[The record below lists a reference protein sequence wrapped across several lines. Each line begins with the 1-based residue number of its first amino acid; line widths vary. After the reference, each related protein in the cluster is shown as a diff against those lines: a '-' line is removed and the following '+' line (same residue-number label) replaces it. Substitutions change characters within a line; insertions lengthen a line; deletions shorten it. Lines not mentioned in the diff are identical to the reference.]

1 MPRNDLRTE
10 AIVLRRTKY
19 GETDRI
25 LNLLT
30 PLGMRS
36 VVARGVRKERSK
48 LAGGIEMFCLSDVV
62 IHEGKGDLGTLT
74 SAKMLTFYQNILR
87 DLDRL
92 ELGSTILK
100 QAARLADQVD
110 TPDLFG
116 LVKQDLEGLN
126 SGLNPLLIESW
137 HHLNF
142 ARLSGKDV
150 NLLFDTTGAPLS
162 PSQHYAWNA
171 IDEALEPVA
180 AGRIGA
186 SEIKLLRLMTVSSLR
201 TVALVKDL
209 DSLLPEVHHVAQRI
223 AE

>member
-1 MPRNDLRTE
+1 MARNDLRTE

-30 PLGMRS
+30 PLGLKS
-36 VVARGVRKERSK
+36 VIARGVRKEKSK

-74 SAKMLTFYQNILR
+74 SAKMLAFYQNIMK

-92 ELGSTILK
+92 ELASTILK
-100 QAARLADQVD
+100 QAARLADQID
-110 TPDLFG
+110 TPDLFN
-116 LVKQDLEGLN
+116 LVKQDFEGLEHGF
-126 SGLNPLLIESW
+126 SPLLIESW
-137 HHLNF
+137 HNLNF

-162 PSQHYAWNA
+162 PDQRYVWNA
-171 IDEALEPVA
+171 LDEALEPVA
-180 AGRIGA
+180 AGEIGA
-186 SEIKLLRLMTVSSLR
+186 SEIKLLRLMLVSDLR
-201 TVALVKDL
+201 TVALVKNL
-209 DSLLPEVHHVAQRI
+209 DPLLPTVHHVARRV